1 MYYGWRVV
9 AVCFVAASFTW
20 GFGVYGASVYLSQ
33 ITASLGW
40 PVALVSGGVTAFY
53 FANAASIAAV
63 GSAVGRFG
71 ARPVFLTGA
80 TTLAAGIAAM
90 GQVAAIWQLYAAFM
104 LIGLGYACLSLT
116 GLTAALSPWFERHQG
131 RSIAIALMG
140 ASIGGMIVVPLLV
153 LAIARFGFT
162 HAMAAS
168 AALTASVLVPLA
180 AVVLRYRGPADIG
193 LAPDGERIAH
203 DTAGRPSA
211 SLVRWTRR
219 QAMATTAFWTAAL
232 GFAVGLAA
240 QVGFF
245 THQVNF
251 SRPLLGVE
259 GAGWLAGATG
269 FANLL
274 GRLVLARIAD
284 QMPVRLYSAGLF
296 GVQAM
301 TLIALALDSGAVVLI
316 VTCLIYGFCLGQ
328 ITTLSPIVV
337 RREFGSAS
345 FGAVYGMAATVIQ
358 LISALGPGLYGVLH
372 DAFGGYGPVMGVA
385 AGVEVLAMT
394 AMLVGRAPD
403 RRRGN
408 V

>member
-53 FANAASIAAV
+53 FSNAASIAVV
-63 GSAVGRFG
+63 GSAVGRLG

-80 TTLAAGIAAM
+80 ILLAAGIAAM
-90 GQVAAIWQLYAAFM
+90 GKVVAIWQLYVAFM
-104 LIGLGYACLSLT
+104 LIGFGYACLSLT
-116 GLTAALSPWFERHQG
+116 GLTAALSPWFERYQG
-131 RSIAIALMG
+131 RSIAIALTG
-140 ASIGGMIVVPLLV
+140 ASTGGMIAVPLMV
-153 LAIARFGFT
+153 LAISRFGFT
-162 HAMAAS
+162 RAMLGS
-168 AALTASVLVPLA
+168 AALTASVLIPLVT
-180 AVVLRYRGPADIG
+180 VVLRYRGPADIG
-193 LAPDGERIAH
+193 LVPDGEAMS
-203 DTAGRPSA
+203 DVASRPSIA
-211 SLVRWTRR
+211 PVRWTRR

-251 SRPLLGVE
+251 TRPLFGAE

-269 FANLL
+269 FSNLL
-274 GRLVLARIAD
+274 GRLLLARIAD
-284 QMPVRLYSAGLF
+284 QVPVRLYSAALF
-296 GVQAM
+296 GVQAI
-301 TLIALALDSGAVVLI
+301 TLITLALAGGAAVMI
-316 VTCLIYGFCLGQ
+316 VTCLIYAFCLGQ

-337 RREFGSAS
+337 RREFGAAS

-358 LISALGPGLYGVLH
+358 LISALGPSIYGVLH
-372 DAFGGYGPVMGVA
+372 DTLGGYGPVMAIA
-385 AGVEVLAMT
+385 AGVEVMAMT
-394 AMLVGRAPD
+394 AMLVGRAGPPTLSTK
-403 RRRGN
+403 
-408 V
+408 